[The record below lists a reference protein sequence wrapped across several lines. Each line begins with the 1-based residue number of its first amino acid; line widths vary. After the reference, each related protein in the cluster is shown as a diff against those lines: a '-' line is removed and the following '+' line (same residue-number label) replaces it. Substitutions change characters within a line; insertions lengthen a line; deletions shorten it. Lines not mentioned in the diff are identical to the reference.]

1 MTRPKVMCRV
11 SVGDQEK
18 CGPDAMAVENGKRRL
33 KLASKTIIES
43 KRNYRLHGST
53 ILTLSHVNVAL
64 ITTPPKFLDHPGPA
78 TCQAC
83 HEIVMVARS
92 ERIIREQ
99 NGSSRSFCNPL
110 RRGIEWKIFITV
122 QNPLVYC

>member
-1 MTRPKVMCRV
+1 MGMTRPKVMCRV

-53 ILTLSHVNVAL
+53 ILTLLHVKMR
-64 ITTPPKFLDHPGPA
+64 THHYTPKVLGSPRPGNLP
-78 TCQAC
+78 
-83 HEIVMVARS
+83 RLS
-92 ERIIREQ
+92 
-99 NGSSRSFCNPL
+99 
-110 RRGIEWKIFITV
+110 
-122 QNPLVYC
+122 